1 VRSVRGAG
9 LMRGL
14 ELAVDAQPVIDTA
27 LKAGL
32 LINRTAER
40 VVRML
45 PPLTVS
51 AKEIEEAVAIL
62 DGALESLPVQG
73 VEVRA

>member
-1 VRSVRGAG
+1 
-9 LMRGL
+9 MK
-14 ELAVDAQPVIDTA
+14 A
-27 LKAGL
+27 LKSGL

-51 AKEIEEAVAIL
+51 AKEVEEAVAIL
-62 DGALESLPVQG
+62 DGALAAVAVQD
-73 VEVRA
+73 VEVKA